1 MAVLVHKDKTQ
12 PITEQFTPVIPYNK
26 VVGKAMPSHSASKSD
41 KSVAFIIATYPG
53 NALPSEVMLGNTDEV
68 LSAFK
73 PNQFYVLVLAAFTK
87 TKVTS
92 YKGKLMFSYCIES
105 ICTHNTGRS

>member
-1 MAVLVHKDKTQ
+1 MAVPVHKDKTQ

-53 NALPSEVMLGNTDEV
+53 NALPSELTLGNTDEV

>member
-1 MAVLVHKDKTQ
+1 MVVH
-12 PITEQFTPVIPYNK
+12 
-26 VVGKAMPSHSASKSD
+26 KAMPSRSASKSD
-41 KSVAFIIATYPG
+41 KSVAFVIDTYPG
-53 NALPSEVMLGNTDEV
+53 DGLPSEVVLGNTNEV

-92 YKGKLMFSYCIES
+92 FKDTVMFSYYSYGIYTLTLVGKS
-105 ICTHNTGRS
+105 